1 MDSYKQYIKE
11 ALPGLSIHSYK
22 QNEEGWDNITVII
35 NDELLFRFPRKLEY
49 ANRIPLEKELC
60 TILSHLLQEIEIPK
74 YHLLYKNNCNTVPFC
89 SYYPLI
95 HGEPLT
101 TELVAKLEKKEL
113 KAIITQLATFL
124 AALHSIPLKRT
135 ETLGF
140 PIEKTLTYWKEL
152 QTKLNQYFTNS
163 LTSLQKSA
171 LNRLFEIFFIC
182 IAKSTFQNTIIH
194 ADFTHHHILFNNL
207 NKTISGVIDFG
218 DAQIGDPAFDF
229 AGLYY
234 DFGREFTTS
243 VYEQYSAL
251 ISHRDPLLI
260 HRITTFYQYSPLLHN
275 LIYNIETNNEIILK
289 KNEEQLKA
297 ILQGRD

>member
-1 MDSYKQYIKE
+1 MNYYKQYIKQ
-11 ALPGLSIHSYK
+11 ALPDLSIHSYK
-22 QNEEGWDNITVII
+22 QNEEGWDNIAVII

-49 ANRIPLEKELC
+49 AKRIPLEKELC
-60 TILSHLLQEIEIPK
+60 IILSHSLQEIEVPK
-74 YHLLYKNNCNTVPFC
+74 YHLLYKNDADTFPLC
-89 SYYPLI
+89 SYYTLI
-95 HGEPLT
+95 HGEPLKKEIVT
-101 TELVAKLEKKEL
+101 KLEKKEL

-124 AALHSIPLKRT
+124 AALHSIPLKRV

-152 QTKLNQYFTNS
+152 QTKLNQYLTNS
-163 LTSLQKSA
+163 FTSLQKSA
-171 LNRLFEIFFIC
+171 LNSLFENFLTC
-182 IAKSTFQNTIIH
+182 IAKSPFQNTIIH

-234 DFGREFTTS
+234 DFGHEFTTS
-243 VYEQYSAL
+243 VYEQYSVL
-251 ISHRDPLLI
+251 VSHHDSLLI

-275 LIYNIETNNEIILK
+275 LIYNIETHNEIELNK
-289 KNEEQLKA
+289 SKEQLKA

>member
-1 MDSYKQYIKE
+1 MDSYKQYINE
-11 ALPGLSIHSYK
+11 ALPGLSIHSYV
-22 QNEEGWDNITVII
+22 QNEEVWDNIAVII

-49 ANRIPLEKELC
+49 AKRIPLEKELC
-60 TILSHLLQEIEIPK
+60 IILSHSLQEIEVPK
-74 YHLLYKNNCNTVPFC
+74 YHLLYKNDADTFPLC
-89 SYYPLI
+89 SYYTLI
-95 HGEPLT
+95 HGEPL
-101 TELVAKLEKKEL
+101 KKEL

-124 AALHSIPLKRT
+124 AALHSIPLKRI

-140 PIEKTLTYWKEL
+140 PIEKTLIYWKEL
-152 QTKLNQYFTNS
+152 QTKLNQYLTNS

-171 LNRLFEIFFIC
+171 LNRLFENFFTC

-234 DFGREFTTS
+234 DFGHEFTTS

-275 LIYNIETNNEIILK
+275 LIYNIETHNEIELNK
-289 KNEEQLKA
+289 SKEQLKA
-297 ILQGRD
+297 ILQERD

>member
-11 ALPGLSIHSYK
+11 ALPDLSIHSYI

-152 QTKLNQYFTNS
+152 QTKLNQYLTNS

-171 LNRLFEIFFIC
+171 LNRLFENFFIC

-243 VYEQYSAL
+243 VYEQYSAR

>member
-11 ALPGLSIHSYK
+11 ALPDLSIHSYM
-22 QNEEGWDNITVII
+22 QNEEGLDNITVII

-60 TILSHLLQEIEIPK
+60 TILSHSLQEIEIPK
-74 YHLLYKNNCNTVPFC
+74 YHLLYKNDCNTVPFC

-101 TELVAKLEKKEL
+101 SELVAKLEKKEL
-113 KAIITQLATFL
+113 EVIITQLATFL
-124 AALHSIPLKRT
+124 ATLHSIPLKRT

-171 LNRLFEIFFIC
+171 LNRLFENFFTC
-182 IAKSTFQNTIIH
+182 ITKSTFQNAIIH

-207 NKTISGVIDFG
+207 HKNISGVIDFG

-260 HRITTFYQYSPLLHN
+260 HRTTTFYQYSPLLHN

>member
-11 ALPGLSIHSYK
+11 ALPGLSIHSYS
-22 QNEEGWDNITVII
+22 QNEEGWDNIAVII

-49 ANRIPLEKELC
+49 AKRIPLEKELC
-60 TILSHLLQEIEIPK
+60 TILSHSLQRIEVPK
-74 YHLLYKNNCNTVPFC
+74 YRVLYKNNCDTVPFC

-95 HGEPLT
+95 HGKPLK
-101 TELVAKLEKKEL
+101 TEIVAQLEKKEL
-113 KAIITQLATFL
+113 EVIITQLATFL
-124 AALHSIPLKRT
+124 AALHSIPLKRV

-152 QTKLNQYFTNS
+152 QTKLNQYLTNS

-171 LNRLFEIFFIC
+171 LNRLFENFFTC

-194 ADFTHHHILFNNL
+194 ADFIHHHILFNNQ

-234 DFGREFTTS
+234 DFGHEFTTS
-243 VYEQYSAL
+243 VYKHYSAL
-251 ISHRDPLLI
+251 VSHRDPLLI

-275 LIYNIETNNEIILK
+275 LIYNIETNNEIELNK
-289 KNEEQLKA
+289 SKEQLKA

>member
-11 ALPGLSIHSYK
+11 ALPDLSIHSYM

-60 TILSHLLQEIEIPK
+60 TILSHSLQEIEIPK
-74 YHLLYKNNCNTVPFC
+74 YHLLYKNDCNTVPFC

-101 TELVAKLEKKEL
+101 SELVAKLEKKKLEV
-113 KAIITQLATFL
+113 IITQLATFL
-124 AALHSIPLKRT
+124 ATLHSIPLKRT

-171 LNRLFEIFFIC
+171 LNRLFENFFTC
-182 IAKSTFQNTIIH
+182 ITKSTFQNAIIH

-207 NKTISGVIDFG
+207 HKNISGVIDFG

>member
-89 SYYPLI
+89 SFYPLI

-171 LNRLFEIFFIC
+171 LNRLFENFFIC

-251 ISHRDPLLI
+251 ISYRDPLLI

>member
-35 NDELLFRFPRKLEY
+35 NDELLFRFSRKLEY

-171 LNRLFEIFFIC
+171 LNRLFENFFIC

-243 VYEQYSAL
+243 IYEQYSAL

>member
-171 LNRLFEIFFIC
+171 LNRLFENFFIC